1 VGVGIVVEE
10 VARADGINKSDL
22 INAVRPRIPSRNQAD
37 AADAIGQAIKQG
49 LIHTTQGP
57 RKALL
62 HHLSPSPE
70 YQQQLTYMK
79 GWKP

>member
-1 VGVGIVVEE
+1 

-37 AADAIGQAIKQG
+37 AVDAIGRAIRLG
-49 LIHTTQGP
+49 LIYTTQGA

-62 HHLSPSPE
+62 HHLSPSPA